1 MDEMTMS
8 PDAEVVDFRTCHCGR
23 EFETDT
29 DDEICE
35 RCGIIQE
42 AATALRWAAKEMQ
55 TLARGHRSRTLDQV
69 QHRLKQQ
76 AELVMQQAAEF
87 DALAAGEKEESTT

>member
-1 MDEMTMS
+1 MNNDEMEMS
-8 PDAEVVDFRTCHCGR
+8 ADAEVVDYRTCHCGR

-42 AATALRWAAKEMQ
+42 AASALRWAAKEAA
-55 TLARGHRSRTLDQV
+55 TLARGHSTRTLAQI

-76 AELVMQQAAEF
+76 AEILMAQAAEF
-87 DALAAGEKEESTT
+87 DAKAAGEVEG